1 MEIGKTPSRSNAVL
15 HHAPEAFNGIEV
27 VPTMGGEKMEASL
40 SIIVVEGGVELVGP
54 MDPAAIDDHH
64 DVFTRFAAG
73 RHHLMKI
80 LTQLLGI
87 KVRHDFV
94 EHFGGAILDRANDA
108 EQHAARDTTP
118 RAILHPRLAF
128 EGLLVFD
135 LTVAQR
141 ACRNASALRC
151 VPPART
157 EQGKAPDD
165 RFVCI
170 EQNDLTTTRLVFE

>member
-1 MEIGKTPSRSNAVL
+1 
-15 HHAPEAFNGIEV
+15 
-27 VPTMGGEKMEASL
+27 
-40 SIIVVEGGVELVGP
+40 
-54 MDPAAIDDHH
+54 MDPAAIDDYH
-64 DVFTRFAAG
+64 DVFTRFAEG

-170 EQNDLTTTRLVFE
+170 EQNDLTTTRLVFESGQFERAVGELSRGGSQEASGTVEAHRIFFKTPRTLSRPSCT